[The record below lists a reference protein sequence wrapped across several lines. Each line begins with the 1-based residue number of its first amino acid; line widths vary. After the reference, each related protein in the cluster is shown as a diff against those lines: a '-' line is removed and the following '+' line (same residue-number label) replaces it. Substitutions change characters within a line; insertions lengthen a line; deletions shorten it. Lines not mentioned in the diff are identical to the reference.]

1 MIGAMQTHLA
11 PLLSW
16 YTLATAKGR
25 LGWQLTLNS
34 GMLSVLIFLHPY
46 PWLAL
51 VALLGLLAATVYVH
65 GWGSLGLLALYG
77 ALGWI
82 GEAWM
87 TVLGGVW
94 AHSAPVGCGGV
105 CGGLFGVP
113 FFMAPA
119 WALVGALMLG
129 LVGYLAPQLRG

>member
-1 MIGAMQTHLA
+1 MQTYLA

-51 VALLGLLAATVYVH
+51 VALLGLVAGTVYVH
-65 GWGSLGLLALYG
+65 GRGSLGLLALYG
-77 ALGWI
+77 VLGYV
-82 GEAWM
+82 GELWM

-94 AHSAPVGCGGV
+94 AHSAPVACGV
-105 CGGLFGVP
+105 ACGGLLGVP

-119 WALVGALMLG
+119 WALVGAMMLG
-129 LVGYLAPQLRG
+129 LVGYLAPKLRA

>member
-1 MIGAMQTHLA
+1 MLPFARTFLIEFAR
-11 PLLSW
+11 W
-16 YTLATAKGR
+16 YTPATAQGR

-65 GWGSLGLLALYG
+65 GRGSLALLALFGSLG
-77 ALGWI
+77 WV

-87 TVLGGVW
+87 VGLGGVW
-94 AHSAPVGCGGV
+94 AHAAPVGCGLA

-119 WALVGALMLG
+119 WALVGAMMLG
-129 LVGYLAPQLRG
+129 LVGYMMPKLRA